1 MAIPD
6 GKTRLQITLD
16 DEILEILDFV
26 ASEAGITRSKL
37 IENFVEV
44 AIDQLSMAAA
54 VGMAPRRMKRL
65 VEIIDSHPLIAKF
78 GEMDIQK
85 TRSRAKSRFGMQKK
99 KEDKE

>member
-1 MAIPD
+1 MAIPE
-6 GKTRLQITLD
+6 GKTRIQITLD

-44 AIDQLSMAAA
+44 AIDQLSLAAA

-65 VEIIDSHPLIAKF
+65 VEIVESNPLMAKF
-78 GEMDIQK
+78 SEMDVGK
-85 TRSRAKSRFGMQKK
+85 SRSKAKSRFGMKNK
-99 KEDKE
+99 KESTE